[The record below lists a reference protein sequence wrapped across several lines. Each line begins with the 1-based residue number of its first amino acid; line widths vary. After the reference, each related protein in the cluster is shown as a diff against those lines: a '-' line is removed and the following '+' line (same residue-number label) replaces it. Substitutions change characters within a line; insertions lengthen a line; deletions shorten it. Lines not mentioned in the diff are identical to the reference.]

1 MTSDVSQHLESKRP
15 EHRRT
20 RNCLMAHP
28 LLDVLLDHLVAAK
41 TGVLIGVF
49 SMNGPVRGLSY
60 IGQAAV
66 SCCNSCRLFDRW
78 AY

>member
-1 MTSDVSQHLESKRP
+1 
-15 EHRRT
+15 
-20 RNCLMAHP
+20 
-28 LLDVLLDHLVAAK
+28 VLLDHLVAAK

-60 IGQAAV
+60 IGQAAL
-66 SCCNSCRLFDRW
+66 SCCNSGRLFDRW